1 MSQWNEVTQFLA
13 QHHGVVDRKTLDR
26 LEVARHQL
34 HRWVTDGRLD
44 RIAPRVW
51 RLVGS
56 PPSIEQRLMAGLLA
70 LGPSAMVSHEAAAR
84 LHGFDR
90 TPPDR
95 VEFLVPRANR
105 NSRLGE
111 TVHCSHHVR
120 PIDAVTVDGF
130 RVTSATRTILDL
142 ANIQVSPVRLQAAID
157 SAIRMQLSAPAV
169 IAKRMSQIRR
179 RGRTGVCRLDEL
191 IFDTGGHTMLERN
204 FLRLM
209 REAGLP
215 RPVPQVVFK
224 DDERTIARVDFLY
237 REWSIVVEVSGRL
250 GHSTP
255 TERARDAQR
264 RNELQDLGLRVY
276 EFTWEDVTERGKWVQ
291 AEMRCRLKS
300 AGWPSQHGFHSPN
313 CGTVSAGW

>member
-1 MSQWNEVTQFLA
+1 MSQWNEVTEFFA
-13 QHHGVVDRKTLDR
+13 GHHGVADRKTLDK
-26 LEVARHQL
+26 LDVTRHELQ
-34 HRWVTDGRLD
+34 RWVADGRLD
-44 RIAPRVW
+44 RIGPRVW

-56 PPSIEQRLMAGLLA
+56 PPTLEQRLMAGLLS
-70 LGPSAMVSHEAAAR
+70 LGPNAMVSHEAAAR

-95 VEFLVPRANR
+95 IEFLVPHANR
-105 NSRLGE
+105 NSRLAE

-142 ANIQVSPVRLQAAID
+142 ANIQVHPDRLRAAID
-157 SAIRMQLSAPAV
+157 SAIRLQLSAPAV
-169 IAKRMSQIRR
+169 IAKRMSEIRR
-179 RGRTGVCRLDEL
+179 RGRTGVRLLDEL

-224 DDERTIARVDFLY
+224 DDQRTIARVDFLY
-237 REWSIVVEVSGRL
+237 REWSIVVEVSGQL
-250 GHSTP
+250 GHSSS

-264 RNELQDLGLRVY
+264 RNELQDLCLRVY
-276 EFTWEDVTERGKWVQ
+276 EFTWEDVTERGKSVQ
-291 AEMRCRLKS
+291 SQMRSRLKA
-300 AGWPSQHGFHSPN
+300 AGWPS
-313 CGTVSAGW
+313 